1 MEQSGEMKADRPPSS
16 YDIAIVLHDLRGGG
30 AERAMLRLAI
40 GFHEAGR
47 RVVLILVQAKG
58 EYLHEVPANIPV
70 VDLATES
77 VFGAIPKLASWLRRN
92 RPGKILAALTHV
104 NIAVIVA
111 SKLARFPGPV
121 VVSERNQISE
131 KAGAAQ
137 RVRER
142 ITFALTPFIYRRADA
157 IVAVSRGVAQD
168 VVKFTGLPS
177 ERVHYVHN
185 PVFDASIGE
194 RAALAP
200 PHPWLNGP
208 STDVP
213 VIIAVGR
220 LHYQKDFE
228 TLIRAFN
235 RLRTTRPARLIIFG
249 DGAERPTLERLA
261 EHSTFSADI
270 DLPGFCANPFA
281 AMSRA
286 QLLVLSSRWE
296 GFPNVL
302 VEAMSCGCAVVAT
315 ECPSG
320 PDEILDGGRY
330 GPLVPIGDDSAMADA
345 IALALDTPGLGDRAA
360 ERAKVFSVASAS
372 ESYLKILD
380 R

>member
-1 MEQSGEMKADRPPSS
+1 MELTGQIKAAGALPG

-30 AERAMLRLAI
+30 AERAMLRLAS
-40 GFHEAGR
+40 GFHDAGR
-47 RVVLILVQAKG
+47 RVVLILVQARG
-58 EYLHEVPANIPV
+58 EYLNDVPATIPI
-70 VDLATES
+70 VDLAGGS
-77 VFGAIPKLASWLRRN
+77 VFGAIPKLASWIRRN
-92 RPGKILAALTHV
+92 RPAKILAALTHV

-131 KAGAAQ
+131 KAAAAQ
-137 RVRER
+137 RLRER
-142 ITFALTPFIYRRADA
+142 ITYALTPFIYRRADA
-157 IVAVSRGVAQD
+157 IVAVSRGVADD
-168 VVKFTGLPS
+168 VVKFTSLPDA
-177 ERVHYVHN
+177 RVHYVHN
-185 PVFDASIGE
+185 PVFNASIAE
-194 RAALAP
+194 RAAQPSPHAWLDAP
-200 PHPWLNGP
+200 SP
-208 STDVP
+208 DCP

-235 RLRTTRPARLIIFG
+235 RVRTMRDARLIIFG
-249 DGAERPTLERLA
+249 DGAERPTLERLV
-261 EHSTFSADI
+261 EHSPFSADI

-315 ECPSG
+315 DCPSG

-330 GPLVPIGDDSAMADA
+330 GPLVPIGDDSAMAEA
-345 IALALDTPGLGDRAA
+345 IAQALDTPGLGAQAA
-360 ERAKVFSVASAS
+360 ERAKTFSVASAS
-372 ESYLKILD
+372 RNYLTILD
-380 R
+380 Q

>member
-1 MEQSGEMKADRPPSS
+1 MKHPGEIKVDGAHSS

-30 AERAMLRLAI
+30 AERAMLRLAS
-40 GFHEAGR
+40 GFHDAGR
-47 RVVLILVQAKG
+47 RVVLILVKAQG
-58 EYLHEVPANIPV
+58 EYLQDVPATIPI
-70 VDLATES
+70 VDLASGS
-77 VFGAIPKLASWLRRN
+77 VFGAIPKLASWIRRN
-92 RPGKILAALTHV
+92 KPGKILAALTHV

-111 SKLARFPGPV
+111 SKFARFQGPV

-131 KAGAAQ
+131 KAAAAQ

-142 ITFALTPFIYRRADA
+142 ITYALTPFIYRRASA

-168 VVKFTGLPS
+168 VVKFTSLPDD
-177 ERVHYVHN
+177 RVHYVHN
-185 PVFDASIGE
+185 PVFNATIGE
-194 RAALAP
+194 KAAQAS
-200 PHPWLNGP
+200 PHPWLDDPP
-208 STDVP
+208 SDVP

-220 LHYQKDFE
+220 LHHQKDFE

-235 RLRTTRPARLIIFG
+235 HLRTTRPARLIIFG

-261 EHSTFSADI
+261 EHSPFSSDI

-286 QLLVLSSRWE
+286 HLLVLSSRWE

-315 ECPSG
+315 KCPSG

-330 GPLVPIGDDSAMADA
+330 GPLVPIGDEVAMADA
-345 IALALDTPGLGDRAA
+345 MAVALNTPGLGHLAA

-372 ESYLKILD
+372 ENYLKILD
-380 R
+380 Q